1 MDQVITLIDQY
12 LSPVIQSE
20 KHSLLTS
27 SMVNNYV
34 KKGMIPPP
42 EKKRYNQKHLAFLIA
57 ITMLKQV
64 LTIPEIK
71 TGILFQGK
79 VVGIRNAYN
88 LFCEEQEKAIWTVC
102 QEAAGSKE
110 AVSTDPIPVELIAI
124 KGATRSF
131 ANKLLAENTIEL
143 ERTKENPMNKEKIA
157 LLVDSGTDVPAEIMS
172 QYGMYMLPLQ
182 IIYKD
187 RTYTDKV
194 DITAEEIY
202 QRLPQ
207 EIPSTSLPDGETI
220 NKIFDRIKADG
231 YEQVLAVT
239 ISSGLSGTYNVVRLM
254 GEQRNDLD
262 IFVLDTKNIGIGAGL
277 QAIRAAELLN
287 EGVTWQ
293 ELKEQLLQEVVRN
306 KVFFNVATLEYLQKG
321 GRIGLVASILGNA
334 LKLNPIISCNDEGI
348 YYTVAKSRG
357 RKKSLDKT
365 VELVK
370 QYIGNHKQFR
380 LAVAQGDALAEA
392 KEMKTRLE
400 QEFPQVKE
408 IFFGQIS
415 PALVVHTG
423 PGLLGVG
430 VQLLDETGI

>member
-1 MDQVITLIDQY
+1 
-12 LSPVIQSE
+12 
-20 KHSLLTS
+20 
-27 SMVNNYV
+27 
-34 KKGMIPPP
+34 
-42 EKKRYNQKHLAFLIA
+42 
-57 ITMLKQV
+57 
-64 LTIPEIK
+64 
-71 TGILFQGK
+71 
-79 VVGIRNAYN
+79 
-88 LFCEEQEKAIWTVC
+88 
-102 QEAAGSKE
+102 
-110 AVSTDPIPVELIAI
+110 
-124 KGATRSF
+124 
-131 ANKLLAENTIEL
+131 
-143 ERTKENPMNKEKIA
+143 MNKEKIA

-293 ELKEQLLQEVVRN
+293 EIKEQLLQEVVRN

>member
-1 MDQVITLIDQY
+1 
-12 LSPVIQSE
+12 
-20 KHSLLTS
+20 
-27 SMVNNYV
+27 
-34 KKGMIPPP
+34 
-42 EKKRYNQKHLAFLIA
+42 
-57 ITMLKQV
+57 
-64 LTIPEIK
+64 
-71 TGILFQGK
+71 
-79 VVGIRNAYN
+79 
-88 LFCEEQEKAIWTVC
+88 
-102 QEAAGSKE
+102 
-110 AVSTDPIPVELIAI
+110 
-124 KGATRSF
+124 
-131 ANKLLAENTIEL
+131 
-143 ERTKENPMNKEKIA
+143 MNKEKIA

-231 YEQVLAVT
+231 YEKVLAVT

-277 QAIRAAELLN
+277 QAIRAAELLT
-287 EGVTWQ
+287 EGITWQ
-293 ELKEQLLQEVVRN
+293 DLKEQLLQEVVRN

-365 VELVK
+365 IELVK

>member
-1 MDQVITLIDQY
+1 
-12 LSPVIQSE
+12 
-20 KHSLLTS
+20 
-27 SMVNNYV
+27 
-34 KKGMIPPP
+34 
-42 EKKRYNQKHLAFLIA
+42 
-57 ITMLKQV
+57 
-64 LTIPEIK
+64 
-71 TGILFQGK
+71 
-79 VVGIRNAYN
+79 
-88 LFCEEQEKAIWTVC
+88 
-102 QEAAGSKE
+102 
-110 AVSTDPIPVELIAI
+110 
-124 KGATRSF
+124 
-131 ANKLLAENTIEL
+131 
-143 ERTKENPMNKEKIA
+143 MNKEKIA

-287 EGVTWQ
+287 EGITWQ

>member
-1 MDQVITLIDQY
+1 
-12 LSPVIQSE
+12 
-20 KHSLLTS
+20 
-27 SMVNNYV
+27 
-34 KKGMIPPP
+34 
-42 EKKRYNQKHLAFLIA
+42 
-57 ITMLKQV
+57 
-64 LTIPEIK
+64 
-71 TGILFQGK
+71 
-79 VVGIRNAYN
+79 
-88 LFCEEQEKAIWTVC
+88 
-102 QEAAGSKE
+102 
-110 AVSTDPIPVELIAI
+110 
-124 KGATRSF
+124 
-131 ANKLLAENTIEL
+131 
-143 ERTKENPMNKEKIA
+143 MNKEKIA

-239 ISSGLSGTYNVVRLM
+239 ISSGSSGTYNVVRLM

-430 VQLLDETGI
+430 VQLLDETGILIERL

>member
-1 MDQVITLIDQY
+1 
-12 LSPVIQSE
+12 
-20 KHSLLTS
+20 
-27 SMVNNYV
+27 
-34 KKGMIPPP
+34 
-42 EKKRYNQKHLAFLIA
+42 
-57 ITMLKQV
+57 
-64 LTIPEIK
+64 
-71 TGILFQGK
+71 
-79 VVGIRNAYN
+79 
-88 LFCEEQEKAIWTVC
+88 
-102 QEAAGSKE
+102 
-110 AVSTDPIPVELIAI
+110 
-124 KGATRSF
+124 
-131 ANKLLAENTIEL
+131 
-143 ERTKENPMNKEKIA
+143 MNKEKIA

-262 IFVLDTKNIGIGAGL
+262 IFVLDTKNIGIGARL